1 MALIS
6 TYLVTVEWG
15 DCDPARIVF
24 YPKYFEWFDAA
35 TTALL
40 EAGGWPYA
48 RLLERFGIIGL
59 PLAEASARFL
69 RPSRFRQ
76 QLEIKSSV
84 ERWEERRFTVLHQAY
99 RGDALLL
106 EGRETRIC
114 GKPHPE
120 DAQRLQAVP
129 IPLEFK
135 EAFEK

>member
-1 MALIS
+1 MSLVS
-6 TYLVTVEWG
+6 SYTVTVEWG
-15 DCDPARIVF
+15 DCDPAQIVF

-35 TTALL
+35 MTWLL
-40 EAGGWPYA
+40 EAGGWSYV
-48 RLLERFGIIGL
+48 RLLEDFGIIGL

-76 QLEIKSSV
+76 RLEIRSSV

-99 RGDALLL
+99 RDDVLLL

-114 GKPHPE
+114 GKPYP
-120 DAQRLQAVP
+120 DDPQRLLAVP
-129 IPLEFK
+129 IPPEFR

>member
-1 MALIS
+1 MS
-6 TYLVTVEWG
+6 LVSSYAVSVEWG
-15 DCDPARIVF
+15 DCDPAQIVF

-35 TTALL
+35 TNGLL
-40 EAGGWPYA
+40 ELGGWPYA

-76 QLEIKSSV
+76 RLEIKTSV

-99 RGDALLL
+99 RDAVLLL

-114 GKPHPE
+114 GKLHP
-120 DAQRLQAVP
+120 DDPQRLQAVP
-129 IPLEFK
+129 IPPEFK
-135 EAFEK
+135 EAFER